1 MKVKLL
7 FLFLFFSSL
16 NVFSQTKI
24 LFEANK
30 AQSAGNADWV
40 IDSDLN
46 NLGFSNGSGISGT
59 GSESNPQRIPTLNQ
73 SGITSGTLE
82 TYWKGGLSAW
92 AIDCV
97 KQGYIVETLPNNGLI
112 TYGNSSNPQDLSNYK
127 VYVTDEPN
135 ISYTAL
141 EKDAIINFVS
151 NGGGLL
157 MISDHDVSDRNG
169 DGVDSPTILNDLMLN
184 NTVHSN
190 PFGINFNLLSIS
202 PNSTNIA
209 NLPTNTILHGNSGN
223 VSQVIWSAG
232 TSMTLNTNNNASV
245 RGLIYTNGS
254 SNTGIINVLCAQA
267 TYNLGKV
274 VAFGDSSIADD
285 GTGDTGDT
293 LYDGYYTDANGNHQ
307 KLLVNAIIWL
317 AGSNLSTNDFSDSNL
332 NFSVNPNPIDDNVLK
347 INFNE
352 SYSEPISLEVIDTL
366 GRIIESEII
375 NATNYENSKNINL
388 NNLNSGL
395 YFCKLS
401 SLSFSQTR
409 SFIIK

>member
-1 MKVKLL
+1 MKLKLL
-7 FLFLFFSSL
+7 FLYLIFLSL
-16 NVFSQTKI
+16 NVVAQTKI

-40 IDSDLN
+40 IDSDIN
-46 NLGFSNGSGISGT
+46 NLGFLNGPGVSGT
-59 GSESNPQRIPTLNQ
+59 GSESNPQRIPIPIQ

-97 KQGYIVETLPNNGLI
+97 KQGYIVETLPNNGSI
-112 TYGNSSNPQDLSNYK
+112 TYGNNSNPQDLSNYK

-135 ISYTAL
+135 ISYTAA

-169 DGVDSPTILNDLMLN
+169 DGVDSPTILNNLMIN
-184 NTVHSN
+184 NTVQSN
-190 PFGINFNLLSIS
+190 PFGISFNLLSIS
-202 PNSTNIA
+202 PSSTNIA
-209 NLPTNTILHGNSGN
+209 NLPSNPILHGTAGN
-223 VSQVIWSAG
+223 VTQVMWSAG
-232 TSMTLNTNNNASV
+232 TSITLNTTNNPSV
-245 RGLIYTNGS
+245 RGLIYINGA
-254 SNTGIINVLCAQA
+254 SNTGITNVLCAQA

-285 GTGDTGDT
+285 GTGDAGDT
-293 LYDGYYTDANGNHQ
+293 LYDGYYNDANGNHQ
-307 KLLVNAIIWL
+307 KLLINAIIWL
-317 AGSNLSTNDFSDSNL
+317 AGGNLSTNDFIDDKF
-332 NFSVNPNPIDDNVLK
+332 NFSITPNPLDDNVLK
-347 INFNE
+347 ININK

-366 GRIIESEII
+366 GRIIKSEII
-375 NATNYENSKNINL
+375 NSTNYENSKNINL
-388 NNLNSGL
+388 NNLNAGL

-401 SLSFSQTR
+401 SVSFAKTR
-409 SFIIK
+409 SFIIN